1 MSDNT
6 DDLIISISTDQAT
19 LRRSIKRIEQD
30 LGTLAGS
37 VQKQFSAVGK
47 SIDNSVSSTLQN
59 RINNMVGIGKA
70 ASKEWTGALADQ
82 GKELERL
89 RARYNPL
96 FATINNYKTAVAEI
110 KQAHAIGAI
119 SANEMATAISK
130 ERQAALASTAAI
142 KGRNAALAATPEQ
155 RAVGGGNAYQTANIA
170 AQFQD
175 IAVSLQGGSKPLTVA
190 LQQGTQLSSVL
201 ATMGSG
207 KQIIAGLGAAFASL
221 VSPVS
226 LVTIGLIA
234 AGGAAYQYFTSVED
248 GGKESEKALKKE
260 DELIQRVADKWGNLL
275 PELKK
280 YADERQK
287 LLDTKEQKDASIAE
301 ADNQWTELRKTIGTT
316 TAAYAEFLQTFND
329 QAADTAKVGAL
340 QKAYKELSDGIAKGT
355 ATSEQAKTVQEALL
369 ALMGETG
376 IKAVGDFAK
385 TFDGLATSIAGARTE
400 ADKLKSSPLFNE
412 KVEKSRLPPLGTIG
426 PVYSDNGKIL
436 TDPNEIDRYN
446 KQQEDNR
453 NPKIDTGRGL
463 PVPVPLPTPK
473 PVQLGEEPNKK
484 AETAATK
491 AANAYRDLQK
501 AADDRIGQVKQEIDL
516 LGKYGIEADAARF
529 GLDLFQQAED
539 KGRSLSATQ
548 RAEIEKKVELYKQ
561 YSETLSKAKLSQ
573 DLLNDMRYD
582 SLSKEDQKVTTTLR
596 QYGLPEDLNSEQAG
610 QIRQSIKT
618 GELRDDLHS
627 FASDFK
633 NALLNNGG
641 DIGKAFGDAIQN
653 AALNQISK
661 IADRFIDQIINGIIG
676 SVGKSG
682 GAANGISAAITGS
695 IGGGSSAGGAAA
707 ASKAVVSSAGS
718 AVDKA
723 FTLFGAN
730 ENTNTSSINSFLKQG
745 GVDLNAAQT
754 KWCAAFVNSSLEQV
768 GIKGSGSQV
777 ANSFLDWGTKI
788 DPSQILKGDVLVQ
801 NRGLG
806 ANQSGGHV
814 GFATGATRYSG
825 GQQQLEMLSG
835 NLSDGVGKEW
845 VSAMEVQAR
854 RATESAASLGGLT
867 SSSRTAID
875 GLGQLGNGLGQ
886 FGQKL
891 TTSSSSGG
899 GGGGL
904 FDWLGGLFGGKGV
917 SPLSPNWA
925 PNTTFGSFLGLAD
938 GGHVAGAGGP
948 TDDAIPA
955 MLSNGEYVINA
966 AATRR
971 HRRLLDAINSGSV
984 AKLAKGGLAG
994 PSLAPSGRGYGNDN
1008 VEIKIINNNGS
1019 KVSQTKRKTSSGQT
1033 IEMVIDDLV
1042 ADKMSTPGSRS
1053 RTAVQSQFGL
1063 QGGLARR

>member
-59 RINNMVGIGKA
+59 RINGMVGIGKA

-82 GKELERL
+82 GRELERL
-89 RARYNPL
+89 RARYSPL
-96 FATINNYKTAVAEI
+96 FATINQYKTAVADI
-110 KQAHAIGAI
+110 KQAHALGAI
-119 SANEMATAISK
+119 SANEMATAISR

-142 KGRNAALAATPEQ
+142 KGRNAALAATPSQ
-155 RAVGGGNAYQTANIA
+155 HSGGGFQTANIA

-175 IAVSLQGGSKPLTVA
+175 IAVTSAMGMNPLQIA

-201 ATMGSG
+201 ATMGNG
-207 KQIIAGLGAAFASL
+207 KQVIGGLAAAFTSL

-234 AGGAAYQYFTSVED
+234 GGAAAIQYFSSIATGGDQSAEKLKEQAQLIQDLATRWGDVIPALREYANELARAKDAADLKEGATIINTKTLETVRKEIEDTRISVAAFVADLRLAGED
-248 GGKESEKALKKE
+248 PEIIKGVETAFKKFADAARDGKVETADVERVQTALAAALKSTGIPAISEFKDIFDKLSASALTAAGSVGKVNEAASRNLPESTWRSFNPQTGKLGTNGQPWDENIQNPGFMTPEIGPTPQSRPNIELEGLPGADKALK
-260 DELIQRVADKWGNLL
+260 
-275 PELKK
+275 
-280 YADERQK
+280 
-287 LLDTKEQKDASIAE
+287 S
-301 ADNQWTELRKTIGTT
+301 
-316 TAAYAEFLQTFND
+316 
-329 QAADTAKVGAL
+329 
-340 QKAYKELSDGIAKGT
+340 
-355 ATSEQAKTVQEALL
+355 
-369 ALMGETG
+369 
-376 IKAVGDFAK
+376 
-385 TFDGLATSIAGARTE
+385 
-400 ADKLKSSPLFNE
+400 
-412 KVEKSRLPPLGTIG
+412 
-426 PVYSDNGKIL
+426 
-436 TDPNEIDRYN
+436 
-446 KQQEDNR
+446 
-453 NPKIDTGRGL
+453 
-463 PVPVPLPTPK
+463 
-473 PVQLGEEPNKK
+473 

-501 AADDRIGQVKQEIDL
+501 AADDRIGQVQQEIDL

-529 GLDLFQQAED
+529 SLDLFQQAED

-582 SLSKEDQKVTTTLR
+582 SLSKEDQKITTTLR
-596 QYGLPEDLNSEQAG
+596 QYGLPEDLNSDQAG

-641 DIGKAFGDAIQN
+641 DIGKAFADAIQN

-661 IADRFIDQIINGIIG
+661 IADKFIDQIINGIIG
-676 SVGKSG
+676 SVSGGGG
-682 GAANGISAAITGS
+682 GAANGIAGAITGS
-695 IGGGSSAGGAAA
+695 IGGSSGGAGVV

-806 ANQSGGHV
+806 ANQAGGHV
-814 GFATGATRYSG
+814 GFATGATRFSG
-825 GQQQLEMLSG
+825 GQQQVEMLSG

-867 SSSRTAID
+867 NSSRTAID
-875 GLGQLGNGLGQ
+875 GLGKLGSGLDK
-886 FGQKL
+886 FGNNL
-891 TTSSSSGG
+891 ASAGAGG
-899 GGGGL
+899 GGGGGG
-904 FDWLGGLFGGKGV
+904 WLQFLLGTPFAGSGQLAASGGIGLF
-917 SPLSPNWA
+917 
-925 PNTTFGSFLGLAD
+925 AD

-966 AATRR
+966 AATRK

-994 PSLAPSGRGYGNDN
+994 PSLAPSGRAYGNDN

-1033 IEMVIDDLV
+1033 IEMVIDDMV

-1053 RTAVQSQFGL
+1053 RSAVQSQFGL

>member
-59 RINNMVGIGKA
+59 RINSMVGIGKA
-70 ASKEWTGALADQ
+70 ASKEWNGALADQ

-89 RARYNPL
+89 RAKYSPL
-96 FATINNYKTAVAEI
+96 FATINQYKTAVADI
-110 KQAHAIGAI
+110 KQAHALGAI
-119 SANEMATAISK
+119 SANEMAAAISK

-142 KGRNAALAATPEQ
+142 KGRNAALAATPAQ
-155 RAVGGGNAYQTANIA
+155 RAAGGGGFQTANIA

-175 IAVSLQGGSKPLTVA
+175 IAVTSAMGMNPLQIA

-207 KQIIAGLGAAFASL
+207 RQVVAGLAAAFTSL
-221 VSPVS
+221 ISPVS

-234 AGGAAYQYFTSVED
+234 GGAAAIQYFSSVSM
-248 GGKESEKALKKE
+248 GGAKSEETLKKE
-260 DELIQRVADKWGNLL
+260 AELIQQVAQKWGDVL

-287 LLDTKEQKDASIAE
+287 LVDQKEQKDAVAAAASQ
-301 ADNQWTELRKTIGTT
+301 QWDELRKNIGLTQ
-316 TAAYAEFLQTFND
+316 AKYAEFLQTFND

-340 QKAYKELSDGIAKGT
+340 QKAYKELSDGIANGT
-355 ATSEQAKTVQEALL
+355 ATSEQAKAVQTALL
-369 ALMGETG
+369 ALMQETG

-385 TFDGLATSIAGARTE
+385 TFDVLAASIEKASDRA
-400 ADKLKSSPLFNE
+400 AKLKSDANFTDALT
-412 KVEKSRLPPLGTIG
+412 KSRLPTLGTLS
-426 PVYSDNGKIL
+426 PVYSDNGKLL
-436 TDPNEIDRYN
+436 TDPNEIDRYL
-446 KQQEDNR
+446 KEQQENR
-453 NPKIDTGRGL
+453 NPTVDTGRGV
-463 PVPVPLPTPK
+463 PIPVPLPTAK
-473 PVQLGEEPNKK
+473 PQQLGEEPNKA
-484 AETAATK
+484 AETAAQK

-501 AADDRIGQVKQEIDL
+501 AADDRIGQVQQEIDL

-529 GLDLFQQAED
+529 SLDLFQQAED
-539 KGRSLSATQ
+539 KGRSLSASQ

-610 QIRQSIKT
+610 EIRQSIKT

-641 DIGKAFGDAIQN
+641 DIGKAFADAIQN

-661 IADRFIDQIINGIIG
+661 IADRFIEQIINGIIG
-676 SVGKSG
+676 SVSGQPG
-682 GAANGISAAITGS
+682 GAAAGISGAITGA
-695 IGGGSSAGGAAA
+695 IGGGSSTGSAA

-723 FTLFGAN
+723 FALFGAN

-777 ANSFLDWGTKI
+777 ANSFLDWGTKV

-801 NRGLG
+801 NRGLS
-806 ANQSGGHV
+806 ANQAGGHV
-814 GFATGATRYSG
+814 GFATGATRFSG

-867 SSSRTAID
+867 NSSRTAID
-875 GLGQLGNGLGQ
+875 GLGQLGNGLNK
-886 FGQKL
+886 FGSNL
-891 TTSSSSGG
+891 ASAGAGG
-899 GGGGL
+899 GGGGG
-904 FDWLGGLFGGKGV
+904 WLQFLLGTPFAGSGQLAASGGVGLF
-917 SPLSPNWA
+917 
-925 PNTTFGSFLGLAD
+925 AD
-938 GGHVAGAGGP
+938 GGTIRGPGGP
-948 TDDAIPA
+948 TSDSIPIMA
-955 MLSNGEYVINA
+955 SNEEFIVNA
-966 AATRR
+966 RQSKK
-971 HRRLLDAINSGSV
+971 HRALLHAINNGTIGHF
-984 AKLAKGGLAG
+984 AAGGLVGSAPRM
-994 PSLAPSGRGYGNDN
+994 PSLAPSGRAYGNDN

-1019 KVSQTKRKTSSGQT
+1019 KVSQSKRKTSSGQT
-1033 IEMVIDDLV
+1033 IEMVIDDMV

-1053 RTAVQSQFGL
+1053 RSAVQSQFGL

>member
-234 AGGAAYQYFTSVED
+234 AGGAAYQYFTSVKD
-248 GGKESEKALKKE
+248 GGETSEKALKKE
-260 DELIQRVADKWGNLL
+260 DELIQRVADRWGDLL

-287 LLDTKEQKDASIAE
+287 LLDQKEQKDASVAE
-301 ADNQWTELRKTIGTT
+301 ADRQWTELRKTIGTT

-340 QKAYKELSDGIAKGT
+340 QKAYKELSDGIANGT
-355 ATSEQAKTVQEALL
+355 ATSEQAKAVQAALL

-376 IKAVGDFAK
+376 IKTVGDFAK
-385 TFDGLATSIAGARTE
+385 TFDGLATSIAAARSE
-400 ADKLKSSPLFNE
+400 ADKLKSAPLFNE
-412 KVEKSRLPPLGTIG
+412 NVEKSRLPALGTIG
-426 PVYSDNGKIL
+426 PVYSDNGKLI

-548 RAEIEKKVELYKQ
+548 RAEIQKKVDLYKQ

-573 DLLNDMRYD
+573 DLLNDMRYN

-596 QYGLPEDLNSEQAG
+596 QYGLPEDLNSDQAG
-610 QIRQSIKT
+610 QIRKSLKT
-618 GELRDDLHS
+618 EDLRDDLHS

-676 SVGKSG
+676 SVSG
-682 GAANGISAAITGS
+682 GGASAAGGS
-695 IGGGSSAGGAAA
+695 IASSIGKAIVGGVSGKAPVIPVSRSSLPDVSAYAKAIKSIESGGNYGALGPVTRSGDRAYGAYQVMGANIPSWSKEALGRSMTASEFLTDRGAQDAVFSHKFGGYADRFGASGAAQAWFGGPGSVGRGGAGRDILGTSGTEYVDKFNTSLTKASSAIELQTNRAVDAAGGLGR
-707 ASKAVVSSAGS
+707 VAGS
-718 AVDKA
+718 A
-723 FTLFGAN
+723 
-730 ENTNTSSINSFLKQG
+730 
-745 GVDLNAAQT
+745 
-754 KWCAAFVNSSLEQV
+754 
-768 GIKGSGSQV
+768 
-777 ANSFLDWGTKI
+777 GT
-788 DPSQILKGDVLVQ
+788 
-801 NRGLG
+801 
-806 ANQSGGHV
+806 
-814 GFATGATRYSG
+814 AT
-825 GQQQLEMLSG
+825 
-835 NLSDGVGKEW
+835 
-845 VSAMEVQAR
+845 
-854 RATESAASLGGLT
+854 
-867 SSSRTAID
+867 D
-875 GLGQLGNGLGQ
+875 GLGQLGNGLTKFGGSLSSMGGGGGWGQ
-886 FGQKL
+886 L
-891 TTSSSSGG
+891 SGG
-899 GGGGL
+899 GG
-904 FDWLGGLFGGKGV
+904 FDWASLF
-917 SPLSPNWA
+917 SPSFK
-925 PNTTFGSFLGLAD
+925 PNTTFGAFLGLAD

-966 AATRR
+966 AATRK

-984 AKLAKGGLAG
+984 ARLAKGGLAG
-994 PSLAPSGRGYGNDN
+994 PALAPSGRAYGNDN

-1033 IEMVIDDLV
+1033 IEMVIDDMV

-1053 RTAVQSQFGL
+1053 RSAVQSQFGL